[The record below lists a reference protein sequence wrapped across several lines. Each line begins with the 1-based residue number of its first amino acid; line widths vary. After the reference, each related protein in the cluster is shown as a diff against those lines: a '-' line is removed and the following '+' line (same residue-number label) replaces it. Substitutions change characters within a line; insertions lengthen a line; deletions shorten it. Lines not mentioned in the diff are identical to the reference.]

1 MSNTT
6 QSPDLSE
13 VKQSKDKQIDLVLEW
28 KAEFSMRMKLLSK
41 STKQTFTF
49 ADAVNKTDLH
59 TSRDLCFLETL
70 RFLNKNPL
78 QNNDY
83 VKYVSCYI
91 KEGRKLDLKYFRN
104 NVDKLND
111 YYTKA
116 DEKIAEG
123 IHYNPFNLLSY
134 RNYVLYMVLKLRGE
148 YLKSDDNL
156 FNVKYIDN
164 REYNPLSKTPSVMRG
179 ELPFDVKE
187 YDIKRAY
194 PTFIDIELN
203 TNHRE
208 NIYDKIDKR
217 TFAIL
222 LNSNIE
228 EPKNKIDSLRNQL
241 SVVYGND
248 AEKVLTNE
256 RFNKKGKAFLNFSS
270 YEKKYINQFVKK
282 NELVNYVRLHDGI
295 FVLKNIECKNL
306 KFDIVEFTIKECI
319 KPPIENENVN
329 FYSFNGLGE
338 VVTSR
343 VMYANFFVQEKFKR
357 ISTPDDKIQLLVDTN
372 NVIDFFNHKT
382 DIVSFLESN
391 INECKHE
398 TELVRETIARECN
411 SLIYQSYTL
420 ISPTELKY
428 YSDNKNSFGLPFKNG
443 FFYFD
448 DNTFKIK
455 RKEYSDVEG
464 FFSPHKIQTREFE
477 YTDEIGMFEEFLVRA
492 VLNADND
499 TIVNENDD
507 TKLRTLLEFS
517 KMIGYLCHSHKSQI
531 NNPCVILTDE
541 NANDENRNGR
551 RGKTLIYK
559 AINEVKTTMLK
570 GGNEFDAGYT
580 HVFADLQRKHKV
592 YAIDDVPAGFKYDD
606 LYTNILGAINCQR
619 KGSIA
624 ELIPFEETPKFMITS
639 NWVVRYDEK
648 NASTNKRFL
657 EYKFTNYYNQYHS
670 PKDDFK
676 CEFFTDWDAKEW
688 NRFYSFIFNCVSNYI
703 QFGIKQISYD
713 KKRDNYLVAFDN
725 NSMSEEFER
734 IINDLIELRVSFS
747 VNDFLKKYQE
757 FDNPMRNE
765 RFFNH
770 KNLKKL
776 IDTWFNEQIRQGKS
790 LEWSYSPR
798 EKKWIK

>member
-6 QSPDLSE
+6 QSPDLLRISQDKY
-13 VKQSKDKQIDLVLEW
+13 KQNDLIFEW
-28 KAEFSMRMKLLSK
+28 KAEFSIRMKLLSK

-49 ADAVNKTDLH
+49 ADAVNKNDFH
-59 TSRDLCFLETL
+59 TKRDLCFLETF

-83 VKYVSCYI
+83 YKYVSCYI
-91 KEGRKLDLKYFRN
+91 KEGKKLDLKYFRN

-111 YYTKA
+111 YYTKV
-116 DEKIAEG
+116 DENKAKG
-123 IHYNPFNLLSY
+123 IHYNPFNLVSY
-134 RNYVLYMVLKLRGE
+134 KNYVLYMVLKLRGQ
-148 YLKSDDNL
+148 YIKSDDIL
-156 FNVKYIDN
+156 FNVEYIDN
-164 REYNPLSKTPSVMRG
+164 REYNPLSKIPSVMRG
-179 ELPFDVKE
+179 ELPFKVKE

-194 PTFIDIELN
+194 PTFIDIELK
-203 TNHRE
+203 TNYRD
-208 NIYDKIDKR
+208 IVYDKIDKR

-222 LNSNIE
+222 LNSNRE
-228 EPKNKIDSLRNQL
+228 NPKNKIDSLQNQL
-241 SVVYGND
+241 SLVYGND
-248 AEKVLTNE
+248 AEKVLTDE
-256 RFNKKGKAFLNFSS
+256 RFNKKGKAFLDFSS

-295 FVLKNIECKNL
+295 YVFYDIECINL
-306 KFDIVEFTIKECI
+306 KFDLVEFAVKECI
-319 KPPIENENVN
+319 KPPIENETIN
-329 FYSFNGLGE
+329 FYSFDAFGE
-338 VVTSR
+338 VITSR
-343 VMYANFFVQEKFKR
+343 VMYANFFIQEKFKR

-391 INECKHE
+391 INECKQE
-398 TELVRETIARECN
+398 TELVKETIARECN
-411 SLIYQSYTL
+411 SVIYQSYTL
-420 ISPTELKY
+420 IPPTELKY
-428 YSDNKNSFGLPFKNG
+428 YSDTKNSFGLPFKNG

-448 DNTFKIK
+448 DDTFEIK
-455 RKEYSDVEG
+455 RKHYSEVEG

-507 TKLRTLLEFS
+507 NKLKTFFEFV

-531 NNPCVILTDE
+531 NNPCIILTDE

-570 GGNEFDAGYT
+570 GGNEFDPGYT
-580 HVFADLQRKHKV
+580 HVFADLYKKHKV

-606 LYTNILGAINCQR
+606 LYTNILGGINCQR
-619 KGSIA
+619 KGLTA

-639 NWVVRYDEK
+639 NWVFRYDEK

-657 EYKFTNYYNQYHS
+657 EYKFTNYYNQHHS
-670 PKDDFK
+670 PKDDFN
-676 CEFFTDWDAKEW
+676 CEFFTDWDYQEW
-688 NRFYSFIFNCVSNYI
+688 NRFYSFIFKCVSNYI
-703 QFGIKQISYD
+703 QFGINQISYD

-734 IINDLIELRVSFS
+734 IIEDLINIRVSFS

-757 FDNPMRNE
+757 FENPMRNE

-770 KNLKKL
+770 KNVKKL

>member
-6 QSPDLSE
+6 QSPDLSI
-13 VKQSKDKQIDLVLEW
+13 VTQGKYKQIDLILEW
-28 KAEFSMRMKLLSK
+28 KTEFSIRMKLLSK

-49 ADAVNKTDLH
+49 TDAVNKTDFH
-59 TSRDLCFLETL
+59 TKRDLCFLETF

-104 NVDKLND
+104 NIEKLND
-111 YYTKA
+111 YYTKV
-116 DEKIAEG
+116 DETKAKG
-123 IHYNPFNLLSY
+123 INYNPFNLVSY

-148 YLKSDDNL
+148 YIKSDDIL
-156 FNVKYIDN
+156 FNVEYIDN

-179 ELPFDVKE
+179 ELPFKVKE

-203 TNHRE
+203 TNHRST
-208 NIYDKIDKR
+208 IYDKIDKR

-222 LNSNIE
+222 LNSNRE
-228 EPKNKIDSLRNQL
+228 NPKNKIDSLRNQL

-248 AEKVLTNE
+248 AKKVLTDE
-256 RFNKKGKAFLNFSS
+256 RFNKKGKAFLDFSS

-282 NELVNYVRLHDGI
+282 NELVNYVRLHDGV
-295 FVLKNIECKNL
+295 FVLNDIDCKNL
-306 KFDIVEFTIKECI
+306 NFDIVEFAIKECI
-319 KPPIENENVN
+319 KPPIENETIN
-329 FYSFNGLGE
+329 FYSFDGFGE

-420 ISPTELKY
+420 IPPTELKY
-428 YSDNKNSFGLPFKNG
+428 YSDTKNSFGLPFKNG

-448 DNTFKIK
+448 DDTFKIK
-455 RKEYSDVEG
+455 RKEYSEVNG

-477 YTDEIGMFEEFLVRA
+477 YTKEIGMFQEFLTRA

-507 TKLRTLLEFS
+507 TKFRTLLEFG

-531 NNPCVILTDE
+531 NNPCIILTDE

-559 AINEVKTTMLK
+559 AINEVTTTMLK

-619 KGSIA
+619 KGLTA

-657 EYKFTNYYNQYHS
+657 EYKFTNYYNQHHS
-670 PKDDFK
+670 PKDDFN
-676 CEFFTDWDAKEW
+676 CEFFTDWDVKEW
-688 NRFYSFIFNCVSNYI
+688 NRFYSFIFNCVSIYL

-713 KKRDNYLVAFDN
+713 KTRDNYLVAFDN

-734 IINDLIELRVSFS
+734 IINDLINLRDSFS
-747 VNDFLKKYQE
+747 VNDFLKIYQE
-757 FDNPMRNE
+757 YDNPMRNE
-765 RFFNH
+765 RFFH
-770 KNLKKL
+770 SKNVKKL
-776 IDTWFNEQIRQGKS
+776 IETWFLEQIRQGKS
-790 LEWSYSPR
+790 LEWSYSIGKR
-798 EKKWIK
+798 RWIK